1 MYGEWT
7 MKLNQR
13 GLVVSLRRALLGSC
27 VAAATANAALAQQA
41 PPQDE
46 DTTLERVVVTAQSRE
61 QELQDVPIAIQVVD
75 DALIQNTTSY
85 DFQDIATFIPG
96 LVVSG
101 QKTQPR
107 FALRG
112 ISTGDFGIGT
122 DPAVGVYIDGV
133 YSARSGGSVLAFN
146 DVERI
151 EVLKGPQGTLF
162 GRNSAAGAV
171 SLISKQPGR
180 DVEGHVSTRFGN
192 EGQRYVDGLINTPL
206 GETTALRVSALRNE
220 SDGWLT
226 DAATGKHLN
235 GDDNWATR
243 AAFRWDI
250 SPSTNATLSWDHEK
264 LDQLARPAIGIV
276 PLPTAPGRPPTPPNP
291 ATYLDPRHAPLLND
305 VEGNEESR
313 TFDGATLAVHH
324 DADWGHFTSTTAWRE
339 FDTVNREDEDGTNR
353 RNLYLDTANIEDN
366 RSLYQE
372 FKFAG
377 NTGRV
382 DWVAGASYYREKAA
396 QTSQV
401 NVFTDSL
408 DTLFLSQGLAP
419 TPDGT
424 LFNYFSE
431 VLGSF
436 GVPLSLLDHRWREQV
451 DNTADSRAFALF
463 GDTIWKLGERS
474 NFTVGLRY
482 TRDEK
487 KFSWYNG
494 PRSAPTLDATI
505 EQLLP
510 LVAEL
515 PPELQKQALFALA
528 VAGSDIV
535 FANGALEGQRVSDDD
550 TWSDISPRFVFDFH
564 PTPDTLLFASL
575 AKGYKAGGYNSLDI
589 GAKFNNED
597 VWNLETGI
605 KQVVPEANLQW
616 NASVYYYVY
625 SDRQAI
631 RLDPN
636 SAGSGVPRYL
646 VDTSDEKAWGLD
658 FGLLWQPTRA
668 FTLDANAAF
677 IDATYKDKIAPSG
690 ADVSGQATGEPYFSF
705 SLGAQ
710 YSWALA
716 SAGELSLS
724 LRHAYRG
731 KSRCNA
737 DSQLQGDCN
746 ISPNFDV
753 GAAQQRTDLRLGWTD
768 PGRHWRIAAFAT
780 NLFDKRYVD
789 GVGNYTTDV
798 FGTTYATITA
808 PRLYGVEVG
817 YHF

>member
-1 MYGEWT
+1 
-7 MKLNQR
+7 MKLNRR
-13 GLVVSLRRALLGSC
+13 GLVISLRRALCSGC
-27 VAAATANAALAQQA
+27 VIAGVSGGALAQSTPA
-41 PPQDE
+41 GN

-61 QELQDVPIAIQVVD
+61 QELQEVPIAIQVVD
-75 DALIQNTTSY
+75 DKLIQDTAAY
-85 DFQDIATFIPG
+85 DLQDIATFVPG

-107 FALRG
+107 FAIRG

-133 YSARSGGSVLAFN
+133 YSARSGGAVLAFN

-171 SLISKQPGR
+171 SLITKQPGR
-180 DVEGHVSTRFGN
+180 DLEGHLFTRFGN
-192 EGQRYVDGLINTPL
+192 DGQRYVEGLINTPL
-206 GETTALRVSALRNE
+206 GETTALRVSALRNQ
-220 SDGWLT
+220 SDGWLS
-226 DAATGKHLN
+226 DAASGKDLN
-235 GDDNWATR
+235 GEDNWATR

-250 SPSTNATLSWDHEK
+250 SSATNATLTWDHEK

-276 PLPTAPGRPPTPPNP
+276 PLPAAPGRPPTPPDPN
-291 ATYLDPRHAPLLND
+291 TYLDPRHAPLFND

-313 TFDGATLAVHH
+313 TFDGATLAINHA
-324 DADWGHFTSTTAWRE
+324 ADWGQISSTTAWRQ
-339 FDTVNREDEDGTNR
+339 FDSVNREDEDGTNR

-366 RSLYQE
+366 KSFYQE
-372 FKFAG
+372 LKFSG
-377 NTGRV
+377 DSGRV
-382 DWVAGASYYREKAA
+382 NWVAGASYYREKAK

-408 DTLFLSQGLAP
+408 DTLFLSQQLAP

-424 LFNYFSE
+424 LFGYFSD
-431 VLGSF
+431 VLGSL

-451 DNTADSRAFALF
+451 DNTADSQAFALF
-463 GDTIWKLGERS
+463 GDTIWKLSDRS

-487 KFSWYNG
+487 KFSWFNG
-494 PRSAPTLDATI
+494 ARSAPTLDATI
-505 EQLLP
+505 AQLMP
-510 LVAEL
+510 LIGEL
-515 PPELQKQALFALA
+515 PPELQEQAMFALA
-528 VAGSDIV
+528 VAGGDIV
-535 FANGALEGQRVSDDD
+535 FANGTLEGQKVRDKD
-550 TWSDISPRFVFDFH
+550 TWSDFSPRFVFDFH
-564 PTPDTLLFASL
+564 ATPDTMLFASL

-589 GAKFNNED
+589 GAKFDNEN

-605 KQVVPEANLQW
+605 KQVVPDANLQW
-616 NASVYYYVY
+616 NASAYYYVY

-658 FGLLWQPTRA
+658 FGLQWQPSKS
-668 FTLDANAAF
+668 FSLDANAAF

-690 ADVSGQATGEPYFSF
+690 ADISGQATGEPYFSF
-705 SLGAQ
+705 SVGAQ
-710 YSWALA
+710 YHWQLA
-716 SAGELSLS
+716 SAGDVTLS
-724 LRHAYRG
+724 LRHAFRG
-731 KSRCNA
+731 RSRCNA
-737 DSQLQGDCN
+737 DSQLQGDCS

-753 GAAQQRTDLRLGWTD
+753 GTSQQRTDLRLGWTD
-768 PGRHWRIAAFAT
+768 ASQHWRVAAFAN

-789 GVGNYTTDV
+789 GIGNYTTDV
-798 FGTTYATITA
+798 FGTTYATITP

-817 YHF
+817 YQF

>member
-1 MYGEWT
+1 MHRT
-7 MKLNQR
+7 QR
-13 GLVVSLRRALLGSC
+13 HPNRRLRQAILS
-27 VAAATANAALAQQA
+27 ALAVASLPLHAQSGGA
-41 PPQDE
+41 E
-46 DTTLERVVVTAQSRE
+46 DTTLEKVVVTAQSRE

-75 DALIQNTTSY
+75 ARLIEQTTAY
-85 DFQDIATFIPG
+85 DLQDVDDFVPG

-133 YSARSGGSVLAFN
+133 HAARSGGALLAFN

-171 SLISKQPGR
+171 ALITRQPGR
-180 DVEGHVSTRFGN
+180 EVEGRVVTRLG
-192 EGQRYVDGLINTPL
+192 EDGQRYLDGLINTPL

-220 SDGWLT
+220 SDGWLR
-226 DAATGKHLN
+226 DAANGRDLN
-235 GDDNWATR
+235 GEYNWATR
-243 AAFRWDI
+243 AALRWDI
-250 SPSTNATLSWDHEK
+250 SSATNALLSWDHERV
-264 LDQLARPAIGIV
+264 DQLARPAIGIV
-276 PLPTAPGRPPTPPNP
+276 PLPPAPQRPPAPPDP
-291 ATYLDPRHAPLLND
+291 ASFVDPRHAPLFND

-313 TFDGATLAVHH
+313 TFDGATLALNH
-324 DADWGHFTSTTAWRE
+324 DADWGHFTSTTAWRT
-339 FDTVNREDEDGTNR
+339 FDTVNREDEDGTSR
-353 RNLYLDTANIEDN
+353 RYLYLDTANIEDN

-372 FKFAG
+372 FKFSG
-377 NTGRV
+377 NTGVV
-382 DWVAGASYYREKAA
+382 DWVAGASYYREKAE
-396 QTSQV
+396 QISQV

-408 DTLFLSQGLAP
+408 DTLILNQGLAP

-424 LFNYFSE
+424 LFGYFSD

-436 GVPLSLLDHRWREQV
+436 GVPLSLLGHRWREEMA
-451 DNTADSRAFALF
+451 NTADSRAFALF

-474 NFTVGLRY
+474 NVTVGLRY

-487 KFSWYNG
+487 KFSWLNG
-494 PRSAPTLDATI
+494 PRSAATLDGTVQ
-505 EQLLP
+505 QLLP
-510 LVAEL
+510 LVAGL
-515 PPELQKQALFALA
+515 PPELQEQALFALA

-535 FANGALEGQRVSDDD
+535 FANGALEGQQVRDEDA
-550 TWSDISPRFVFDFH
+550 WSDLSPRFVFDFH
-564 PTPDTLLFASL
+564 ATPDTLLFASL

-589 GAKFNNED
+589 GARFDNED

-605 KQVVPEANLQW
+605 KQVVPEAGLQW

-646 VDTSDEKAWGLD
+646 VDTSDEKAWGVD
-658 FGLLWQPTRA
+658 VGLQWQPA
-668 FTLDANAAF
+668 PGFSVDANAAF

-690 ADVSGQATGEPYFSF
+690 ADLSGQATGEPYLSF

-710 YSWALA
+710 YRWDFAA
-716 SAGELSLS
+716 AGDLTLS

-731 KSRCNA
+731 RSRCNA
-737 DSQLQGDCN
+737 DSQLQGECRV
-746 ISPNFDV
+746 SPNFDV
-753 GAAQQRTDLRLGWTD
+753 GAAQQRSDLRLGWSD
-768 PGRHWRIAAFAT
+768 PQRHWRVAAFAT
-780 NLFDKRYVD
+780 NLFDKRYVEN
-789 GVGNYTTDV
+789 VGNYTTDV
-798 FGTTYATITA
+798 FGTTYATISA